1 MNKNQLLF
9 GKIRL
14 ALYGLVIA
22 LFAVSGITL
31 FIVSQFQRA
40 RYTEANVQLANAKS
54 TLETLEGQPDSYK
67 KTKQVEYYSDLENYF
82 TTEVEAST
90 KTYKACST
98 VSYTLTMMALVAFG
112 VCLKV
117 EDYFKSKEEK

>member
-9 GKIRL
+9 EKIRL
-14 ALYGLVIA
+14 ALYAVVIA
-22 LFAVSGITL
+22 IFAVSGITL

-40 RYTEANVQLANAKS
+40 RYTEANVQLANEKS
-54 TLETLEGQPDSYK
+54 KLESLENEPDSYK
-67 KTKQVEYYSDLENYF
+67 KPFEVKYHTDLQSFFTK
-82 TTEVEAST
+82 EVEKST

>member
-14 ALYGLVIA
+14 AAYGLVIA
-22 LFAVSGITL
+22 IFAISGIAL
-31 FIVSQFQRA
+31 FVKSQFQRA
-40 RYTEANVQLANAKS
+40 RYTEANVQLSNAK
-54 TLETLEGQPDSYK
+54 TNLEVLEGQPDSYK
-67 KTKQVEYYSDLENYF
+67 KTKQIEYYSDLKDYF
-82 TTEVEAST
+82 TFEVETST